1 MSALSDTL
9 EASKLQALEG
19 SGFRWLDRQAVWVH
33 PGRRKVISNEW
44 AHDKSLADLQAETRE
59 TGAPGAWSFTS
70 IAPMSDKRE
79 MRLSVPLRRNYGS
92 SDLTIE
98 GAPSGTSEQAS

>member
-33 PGRRKVISNEW
+33 PGQRKVISNEW

-70 IAPMSDKRE
+70 IAPMSDAARDAIIRSIEAKLRIKRSHD
-79 MRLSVPLRRNYGS
+79 RGRP
-92 SDLTIE
+92 
-98 GAPSGTSEQAS
+98 